1 MRRTKPA
8 KRIKAGP
15 EGAELLRYLGVRQEA
30 IVGAIRRLVEQ
41 ESPSFDKAAVDRLGE
56 VLAAEFARAG
66 GGVRMHRARHFGDH
80 LQVDFP
86 GAGGRPVLLLG
97 HFDTVWELGT
107 LASMP
112 FRASGGRLWGPG
124 VLDMKAGIAQ
134 MLFAVEALREV
145 RGALP
150 CPVTVLLVSDEEV
163 GSESSRAI
171 TERLGKRS
179 AAVLVLEPS
188 AGLQGALKTA
198 RKGVGNY
205 TLKVLGR
212 ASHAGLNPENGASAV
227 LELAR
232 QVLEIARFTD
242 LKRGI
247 TVNPGTV
254 RGGTRTNVVAAE
266 AVAEVDARVARM
278 SDAKRLDR
286 RFRAL
291 RPFNPGCR
299 LEVKGGINRPPLE
312 RTRQVAALFALARE
326 AGVELGLELQ
336 EASVG
341 GGSDGNFTAALGVP
355 TLDGLGAVGE
365 GAHASNESVLLSEL
379 PRRTALLARLI
390 EKIAASS

>member
-1 MRRTKPA
+1 MSRTKPA
-8 KRIKAGP
+8 KRVHPGP
-15 EGAELLRYLGVRQEA
+15 EGAELLRYLGGRQEA
-30 IVGAIRRLVEQ
+30 MIGVIRRLVEQ
-41 ESPSFDKAAVDRLGE
+41 ESPSFDKAAVDRLGDL
-56 VLAAEFARAG
+56 LAAEFTRAG
-66 GGVRMHRARHFGDH
+66 SRVRMHRARHFGDH
-80 LQVDFP
+80 LQADFP
-86 GAGGRPVLLLG
+86 GARGRPVLLLG

-112 FRASGGRLWGPG
+112 FRAGGGRLWGPG

-134 MLFAVEALREV
+134 MLFAIEALREL

-150 CPVTVLLVSDEEV
+150 CAVTVLLVSDEEV

-188 AGLQGALKTA
+188 AGLAGALKTA

-205 TLKVLGR
+205 TLKVAGR

-232 QVLEIARFTD
+232 QVLEIVEFTD
-242 LKRGI
+242 PKRGI
-247 TVNPGTV
+247 TVNPGIV

-266 AVAEVDARVARM
+266 AEAEVDARVARM

-312 RTRQVAALFALARE
+312 RTRQVAALFALARK
-326 AGVELGLELQ
+326 AGAELGLELQ

-341 GGSDGNFTAALGVP
+341 GGSDGNFTAALGIP

-365 GAHASNESVLLSEL
+365 GAHATNESVLVSEL

-390 EKIAASS
+390 EKIAAGG